1 MPNAR
6 LHDVVELPYFCAIT
20 VQCFCLCP
28 EGGMCVETSPVTSQ
42 SLLVYRAAE
51 FVVSEGVAEGDSLSF
66 ADELVMDDTY
76 QINACAKRERLS
88 LVMGAR
94 PRTFTIDEGS
104 PLGTAGCRV
113 FLDSCL
119 TLMVPDGST
128 CELLIF
134 VEIEAEEVA
143 EIYML
148 PLVTLI
154 PDTDYRLVGIDR
166 VNPATRLAE
175 VACVSFSRGTHITM
189 ASGEQRRI
197 EELRVGDRI
206 LTRDDGPQELRWIGQ
221 TTVRASGEMAPV
233 VIRKG
238 ALHNQNDLLLSP
250 EHRIFVYQ
258 REDRLGA
265 GRSEVLVKVRHL
277 VNGTSVVQVYGG
289 FMEYYQLLFD
299 QHQIIYAEGIA
310 AESLLIDQRTRPAL
324 PPDATQRGR
333 HDHRAHLNYEVS
345 ERLFAGGDAIEK
357 LRLASRSN

>member
-1 MPNAR
+1 MYA
-6 LHDVVELPYFCAIT
+6 
-20 VQCFCLCP
+20 
-28 EGGMCVETSPVTSQ
+28 ETSLVTSQ
-42 SLLVYRAAE
+42 SLLVCRAAD
-51 FVVSEGVAEGDSLSF
+51 FVVVEGVAEGDSMSF

-76 QINACAKRERLS
+76 QMNADAKRARLS
-88 LVMGAR
+88 LVMGRR
-94 PRTFTIDEGS
+94 PRTFTVDEGS
-104 PLGTAGCRV
+104 PLGEAGRRV
-113 FLDSCL
+113 FLDSCI

-134 VEIEAEEVA
+134 VEIEEAEVA

-148 PLVTLI
+148 PLVSLI

-166 VNPATRLAE
+166 VNPAARLAE

-189 ASGEQRRI
+189 ASGEQGRI

-258 REDRLGA
+258 REDKLGA

-277 VNGTSVVQVYGG
+277 VNDDTVVLAEGG
-289 FMEYYQLLFD
+289 FVDYFQLLFD
-299 QHQIIYAEGIA
+299 DHQIIFAEGIA
-310 AESLLIDQRTRPAL
+310 AESLIINARTHPAL
-324 PPDATQRGR
+324 PTGVIAGNAGRGW
-333 HDHRAHLNYEVS
+333 HAYRAYQGYEVG
-345 ERLFAGGDAIEK
+345 ERLLSGLDTVAL
-357 LRLASRSN
+357 LRKASGAA